1 MTDKKAQEKFFQIV
15 RNTYEITSS
24 EENISMAEVMDQL
37 KKDLSQLKGL
47 TH

>member
-1 MTDKKAQEKFFQIV
+1 MDKQAQEKFYQIV
-15 RNTYEITSS
+15 RNTYEVTSKT
-24 EENISMAEVMDQL
+24 ENLSIAEVMDQL

>member
-1 MTDKKAQEKFFQIV
+1 MDKQAQEKFFQIL
-15 RNTYEITSS
+15 RNTYEATARK
-24 EENISMAEVMDQL
+24 EDISFEEVMNQI